1 MMCECFIA
9 VVYVI
14 VGSCKPCTAR
24 DLHLLLHNKPSYHG
38 TILAT
43 TVQSQEGRSKQASCL
58 FDALVF
64 GQQCSYRGL
73 LGVGIAV

>member
-1 MMCECFIA
+1 MCECFIA

-38 TILAT
+38 TIT
-43 TVQSQEGRSKQASCL
+43 GRSTQASCL